1 MDFLKRYRWKQCKLD
16 SKRYYLEKCTI
27 WKQSTYF
34 ELYSYFQILLVYIC
48 KLKDMLTNLNA
59 GLHFLNSEIKME
71 KYSARLLSPSVV
83 GDCFNMKWQPVEV
96 ALLIIPYIIYY
107 IWNKWCFCKIGTP
120 GKHHCCSPV
129 DTCYVP
135 CLSGNA
141 SVCAF
146 RNYNLDRKLKTQIW
160 SLWKHKIKTHK

>member
-48 KLKDMLTNLNA
+48 KLKDMLTKLNA

-83 GDCFNMKWQPVEV
+83 GDFFNMKWQPVEV

-107 IWNKWCFCKIGTP
+107 IWNKSDVFAKL
-120 GKHHCCSPV
+120 
-129 DTCYVP
+129 VP
-135 CLSGNA
+135 QGNITVVHRSTHVMFHVCPEMHLFVHSGITILTG
-141 SVCAF
+141 S
-146 RNYNLDRKLKTQIW
+146 
-160 SLWKHKIKTHK
+160 

>member
-1 MDFLKRYRWKQCKLD
+1 MLKFASKDVSTKISEPTCVFLSCVFINFIFVFLTSGQDCNSGMHKQMHFRTDMEHNICRPVNNSDVSLG
-16 SKRYYLEKCTI
+16 YQLCTI

-83 GDCFNMKWQPVEV
+83 GDCFNMNSPQKV
-96 ALLIIPYIIYY
+96 LISFF
-107 IWNKWCFCKIGTP
+107 CFIAKGT
-120 GKHHCCSPV
+120 
-129 DTCYVP
+129 
-135 CLSGNA
+135 
-141 SVCAF
+141 
-146 RNYNLDRKLKTQIW
+146 
-160 SLWKHKIKTHK
+160 